1 MGETLN
7 INKSNKSTSVRFRIV
22 VGSYEHILSCLSVT
36 VSCEPSSEKTPI
48 FQPIFHF
55 EAHSLSI
62 RALDQAKRY
71 LVSGSNDEH
80 IKIYDLQK
88 RKEIGS
94 LLQHTGSITCLK
106 FSRESSKARDADGKW
121 LLSGSEDGSIIV
133 WRTKD
138 WEPVAVLKGH
148 KAAVND
154 LAIHPSGKVAVSVS
168 NDKTIRL
175 WNLMSSKLASTLK
188 MKGKDTLG
196 QSGHFVKWSFD
207 GEHFIVAL
215 VNRIFVYHTRTAKLL
230 TNIPF
235 QSTIMKIEVVQLEKE
250 YLITCHS
257 NGEICFYSYECF
269 LGDVEKLQPDYKLLG
284 HSTRVKDISIYQDDD
299 SKDSFLVSVAS
310 DGKIV
315 VWSLKTF
322 DQVAVYATSER
333 LTVVTTMNENI
344 EDLKNV
350 KKTTPKFEAE
360 DSDFDSEA
368 EVLLNGTTAS
378 TEDLDTNKSLVS
390 IVYE

>member
-1 MGETLN
+1 
-7 INKSNKSTSVRFRIV
+7 
-22 VGSYEHILSCLSVT
+22 
-36 VSCEPSSEKTPI
+36 
-48 FQPIFHF
+48 
-55 EAHSLSI
+55 
-62 RALDQAKRY
+62 
-71 LVSGSNDEH
+71 
-80 IKIYDLQK
+80 
-88 RKEIGS
+88 
-94 LLQHTGSITCLK
+94 
-106 FSRESSKARDADGKW
+106 
-121 LLSGSEDGSIIV
+121 
-133 WRTKD
+133 
-138 WEPVAVLKGH
+138 
-148 KAAVND
+148 
-154 LAIHPSGKVAVSVS
+154 
-168 NDKTIRL
+168 
-175 WNLMSSKLASTLK
+175 
-188 MKGKDTLG
+188 
-196 QSGHFVKWSFD
+196 
-207 GEHFIVAL
+207 
-215 VNRIFVYHTRTAKLL
+215 
-230 TNIPF
+230 
-235 QSTIMKIEVVQLEKE
+235 MKIEVVQLEKE